1 MPLIGAADASLRG
14 LRSPEGDEQ
23 KAFWS
28 SPLSDLQ
35 SSGWRMMLQYMGA
48 QSSSLPLP
56 KPSPKEPTAI
66 SEGDKWV
73 KASGKT
79 RIKVDVFIYIS

>member
-35 SSGWRMMLQYMGA
+35 SSGLGGKKFCRERKNAYICG
-48 QSSSLPLP
+48 
-56 KPSPKEPTAI
+56 PKE
-66 SEGDKWV
+66 
-73 KASGKT
+73 
-79 RIKVDVFIYIS
+79 KVGRLLVQWGSARKGLN